1 MIVDPFASYGL
12 YAGIAASFAG
22 FGTIAVSLG
31 QRTGGD
37 DTRIDANRLTNML
50 VASLTVTVAALL
62 PQLIAALGFAPRW
75 QTGLP
80 AAAALGV
87 MVVEGPPLVRRN
99 LAIRQ
104 VAGYSWPTSTAMYV
118 SLLIAFL
125 AFLACAVGWPGY
137 RPEAVYQLGLTGLLL
152 SSIIMFAR
160 VAMSLLLPHN
170 QD

>member
-1 MIVDPFASYGL
+1 MADPYDIYGL

-50 VASLTVTVAALL
+50 VASLTLTIVALL
-62 PQLIAALGFAPRW
+62 PQLLAALGAPPRW

-80 AAAALGV
+80 AAAALSV
-87 MVVEGPPLVRRN
+87 ILVTAPRLVRRN
-99 LAIRQ
+99 LAIRE
-104 VAGYSWPTSTAMYV
+104 VAGYNWPTSVATYF
-118 SLLIAFL
+118 SLIVACL
-125 AFLACAVGWPGY
+125 AFLACVIGWPGY
-137 RPEAVYQLGLTGLLL
+137 RPEAVYQIGLTGLLL
-152 SSIIMFAR
+152 SSVVMFAR

-170 QD
+170 RE